1 VTTTPT
7 SSVPAK
13 PKSSATITVNGKKSQ
28 IDITGFTFGLNY
40 IFSVVAINAA
50 GGSTATVTVT
60 FCTPNTVKTLG
71 KGPFTVSLNGTIEDS
86 ITIGETTGATRFI
99 CCDRFTTRHDCHLGE
114 QSYND

>member
-1 VTTTPT
+1 MTTTPT

-28 IDITGFTFGLNY
+28 IDITGLTFGLNY

-50 GGSTATVTVT
+50 GGSTATVT
-60 FCTPNTVKTLG
+60 FCTLITVKTLG
-71 KGPFTVSLNGTIEDS
+71 NGPFTVSLNGTIEDS
-86 ITIGETTGATRFI
+86 MTIGETTGATRFR
-99 CCDRFTTRHDCHLGE
+99 CCDRFTTRHDCYLGE